1 MSLQRSKGVTFWGNF
16 YIVSGIIYAVINSAR
31 NIWRIDYIG
40 LPIFFVVI
48 GSGILHRKNW
58 ARISLMVFS
67 VLLLLSA
74 ALTLP
79 QFLQSIKELSKSGPA
94 WFLIAVGAFSL
105 RFILGISVLIFFTRP
120 SVKEQ
125 FKKEVKS

>member
-1 MSLQRSKGVTFWGNF
+1 MSLQRSKGVTFWGNL
-16 YIVSGIIYAVINSAR
+16 YIVLGIIYAIINSAR

-48 GSGILHRKNW
+48 GSGILCRKNW

-120 SVKEQ
+120 SVKAQ